1 MNISSIPAAMA
12 KNQSRSFAVLATV
25 VTALVGMTPAVAAVV
40 YDNGGADGSRGWWS
54 DFKNGQQM
62 ADGFVLSAGNNTITG
77 VNWSGSYYAN
87 NTPTGTDNFTIRI
100 FSGAVSPGT
109 IPLFSFSV
117 GNAVNRVDSGI
128 DDATWS
134 IDIYNY
140 SAAIAP
146 TTLVAGTPY
155 WLSVVNDTTGHS
167 SDWLWENSSA
177 TGSDFYRVGEGNA
190 WGSYSTELAF
200 QLTYATSNG
209 VPEPVTL
216 ALMGLGLAGL
226 GFSRR
231 RKLS

>member
-1 MNISSIPAAMA
+1 MKRSLMPVAAA
-12 KNQSRSFAVLATV
+12 KSKSLSLA
-25 VTALVGMTPAVAAVV
+25 LLAAVV
-40 YDNGGADGSRGWWS
+40 TVFVGVTPAAAAVIYDNGGADGSRGWWS
-54 DFKNGQQM
+54 DFKIGQQM

-77 VNWSGSYYAN
+77 VNWSGSYYSN
-87 NTPTGTDNFTIRI
+87 NIPTGTDNFTIRI
-100 FSGAVSPGT
+100 FSGAGSPSAN
-109 IPLFSFSV
+109 PLYSFSV

-128 DDATWS
+128 NDATWS

-140 SAAIAP
+140 SANIAP

-177 TGSDFYRVGEGNA
+177 NGGDFYRYGDGNP
-190 WGSYSTELAF
+190 WNTHSVELAF

-209 VPEPVTL
+209 VPEPATL

-231 RKLS
+231 RKLP